1 MGAPTALFAGI
12 NYGAGSSRDWA
23 AKVLNLLGIK
33 AVVARSIER
42 IHRSNLIGMGVLPL
56 VFAEG
61 DSVQELALDGR
72 ERLTFLGLAQL
83 TVGDNPITL
92 RIERAD
98 GSIATS
104 LLALRLDSQ
113 QELGYL
119 EHGGVLPF
127 VIRKTVQRTR
137 QGALDD

>member
-1 MGAPTALFAGI
+1 
-12 NYGAGSSRDWA
+12 
-23 AKVLNLLGIK
+23 
-33 AVVARSIER
+33 
-42 IHRSNLIGMGVLPL
+42 MGVLPL

-61 DSVQELALDGR
+61 ASVQELALDGR
-72 ERLTFLGLAQL
+72 ERLTFLGLGQL

>member
-1 MGAPTALFAGI
+1 MRSKCGRWLV
-12 NYGAGSSRDWA
+12 GSP
-23 AKVLNLLGIK
+23 
-33 AVVARSIER
+33 
-42 IHRSNLIGMGVLPL
+42 HRC
-56 VFAEG
+56 
-61 DSVQELALDGR
+61 DSVGSASLFVS
-72 ERLTFLGLAQL
+72 FLGLAQL
-83 TVGDNPITL
+83 TVGENPITL

-104 LLALRLDSQ
+104 LLALRLDSL

-127 VIRKTVQRTR
+127 VIRKTVLRTR